1 MGRGVAFLK
10 KKKKSK
16 MFESSSTGEE
26 TQRAGGEWSETKELL
41 KFTVVLS
48 VS

>member
-1 MGRGVAFLK
+1 
-10 KKKKSK
+10 
-16 MFESSSTGEE
+16 MFESSSSTGEE
-26 TQRAGGEWSETKELL
+26 TQRAEGEWSETKELL